1 MIEKEEGDN
10 PSGINIWILDKNVE
24 FFRSGVAGKQSCF
37 FFNL

>member
-24 FFRSGVAGKQSCF
+24 FFRSGVAGKHSCF